1 MRLPSLISF
10 AGFVIIIMATFSPI
24 LRLFHITNWN
34 VYDGNMPYGI
44 VMLLVAV
51 VGILGTVLNQQKL
64 ISLMARLS
72 LGLIVLFYLLTWLK
86 LYTSFGFI
94 NISSKGVKVNTGHS
108 LFHSVDKFL
117 MNQIKFKWG
126 IYVLF
131 LGGILAVAG
140 TLISKKASN
149 FKVD

>member
-64 ISLMARLS
+64 VSLMARLS
-72 LGLIVLFYLLTWLK
+72 LGLIVLFYILTWLK
-86 LYTSFGFI
+86 LYTSFG
-94 NISSKGVKVNTGHS
+94 
-108 LFHSVDKFL
+108 LP
-117 MNQIKFKWG
+117 
-126 IYVLF
+126 
-131 LGGILAVAG
+131 
-140 TLISKKASN
+140 
-149 FKVD
+149 

>member
-10 AGFVIIIMATFSPI
+10 VGFVIIIMATFSPI
-24 LRLFHITNWN
+24 LRLFYITNWN

-64 ISLMARLS
+64 IKLMAYLS
-72 LGLIVLFYLLTWLK
+72 LGLVVLFYLLTWLK

-94 NISSKGVKVNTGHS
+94 NISSKGVKIDTGHS
-108 LFHSVDKFL
+108 IFHSVDKFL
-117 MNQIKFKWG
+117 MDKIKFKWG

-140 TLISKKASN
+140 TLVSKKASN
-149 FKVD
+149 FKVE